1 MARID
6 LSPYL
11 PQLETAVAELV
22 APPLR
27 IWEVFDVVKAAGEIL
42 KAAVPI
48 ATKSEYEEAL
58 TAAWDYFDEKYCLID
73 RLDEVIK
80 VGIFEPIDGLLIGK
94 AVRIGIA
101 QLAEVLAEHVG

>member
-6 LSPYL
+6 LSPYF
-11 PQLETAVAELV
+11 PQLDAAVAELV

-27 IWEVFDVVKAAGEIL
+27 IWELFDAVKAAGDIL
-42 KAAVPI
+42 QAAVPI
-48 ATKSEYEEAL
+48 ATKAEYEEAL
-58 TAAWDYFDEKYCLID
+58 TAAWDYLDEKYSLVD

-80 VGIFEPIDGLLIGK
+80 AGIFEPIDGLLIGK

-101 QLAEVLAEHVG
+101 QLAQVLADKVG